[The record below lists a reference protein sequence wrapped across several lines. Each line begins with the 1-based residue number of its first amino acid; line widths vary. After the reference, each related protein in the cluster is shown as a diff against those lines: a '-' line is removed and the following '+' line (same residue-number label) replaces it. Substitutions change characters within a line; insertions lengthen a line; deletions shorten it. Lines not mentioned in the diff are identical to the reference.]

1 MTVIGLTGSI
11 ASGKS
16 LVAAVLKE
24 KGAVVIDADIV
35 AREVVE
41 PGTEGWNKL
50 RTEFG
55 DDILNL
61 DGSINRKALGNMVFA
76 RSDSL
81 KRLNNILHPIIVKEI
96 SGKINLFR
104 AGSENQVMVIDAPLL
119 IETGMHC
126 LVDEV
131 WVVEVPDEVQIRRL
145 MERDRLTREQA
156 LARIKSQMPVQEKK
170 KYADIVIDNNR
181 NRDDTRKAVA
191 ELWETR
197 FGKFEVEAVEETVE
211 ETKK

>member
-16 LVAAVLKE
+16 LVAEVLKE
-24 KGAVVIDADIV
+24 KGAVLIDADVV

-55 DDILNL
+55 DAVLNP
-61 DGSINRKALGNMVFA
+61 DGTVNRKALGNMVFA
-76 RSDSL
+76 SPGLL
-81 KRLNNILHPIIVKEI
+81 KKLNNIVHPIIEKEVI
-96 SGKINLFR
+96 GKINLFR
-104 AGSENQVMVIDAPLL
+104 AGSVNGNEVMVIDAPLL
-119 IETGMHC
+119 IEAGMHR

-131 WVVEVPDEVQIRRL
+131 WVVDIPHEVRVRRL

-156 LARIKSQMPVQEKK
+156 LGRIKSQMPAEEKK
-170 KYADIVIDNNR
+170 KYAGIVIDNSGDR
-181 NRDDTRKAVA
+181 HDTRKAVA
-191 ELWETR
+191 ELWERR
-197 FGKFEVEAVEETVE
+197 FGKPGVETVE
-211 ETKK
+211 KTKN